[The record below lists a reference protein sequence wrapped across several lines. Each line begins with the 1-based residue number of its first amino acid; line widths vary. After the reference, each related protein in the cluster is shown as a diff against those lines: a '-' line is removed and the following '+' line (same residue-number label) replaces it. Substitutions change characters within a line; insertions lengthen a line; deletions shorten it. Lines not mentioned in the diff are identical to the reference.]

1 MALFLGVL
9 VGAILGLTGA
19 GGSIFAVPLLMAGLG
34 WTLPQAAP
42 VALLAVCAAA
52 TFGTVVAWDV
62 TYVRYR
68 AAILMALAGW
78 FTAPFGLK
86 AAAILPVSLLTGMFA
101 VVLLLVSVR
110 MLLQARSAPSDAGIV
125 RAKLAGNENLSTGR
139 LVRLNEHGRI
149 IWTASAIVTMATV
162 GAGTGFLA
170 GLLGVGGGFVIVP
183 ALRLVSG
190 LSMHSTIATSLMA
203 IALTSAGTVV
213 AAILQGHEMPWNAAL
228 PFLIGAL
235 VGMLLGRKLAPRIA
249 GARLQAG
256 FAGLMLLVGIALGA
270 HALGYV

>member
-68 AAILMALAGW
+68 AAMLMALAGW
-78 FTAPFGLK
+78 FSAPLGLK
-86 AAAILPVSLLTGMFA
+86 AAAILPVDLLTGLFA
-101 VVLLLVSVR
+101 VVLVVVAVRLLV
-110 MLLQARSAPSDAGIV
+110 QTRSAPGDAGIV
-125 RAKLAGNENLSTGR
+125 RARLSGDENPSAGR
-139 LVRLNEHGRI
+139 VVRLDGNGRI
-149 IWTASAIVTMATV
+149 IWTTSAVLAMGTI

-183 ALRLVSG
+183 ALRMVSG
-190 LSMHSTIATSLMA
+190 LSMHSIIATSLMA
-203 IALTSAGTVV
+203 IALTSAGTV
-213 AAILQGHEMPWNAAL
+213 AAAMMQGHEMPWNAAL
-228 PFLIGAL
+228 PFLLGAL
-235 VGMLLGRKLAPRIA
+235 VGMLLGRQLAPRIA
-249 GARLQAG
+249 GARLQLG
-256 FAGLMLLVGIALGA
+256 FAGLMLLVGITLGA
-270 HALGYV
+270 HALNFI